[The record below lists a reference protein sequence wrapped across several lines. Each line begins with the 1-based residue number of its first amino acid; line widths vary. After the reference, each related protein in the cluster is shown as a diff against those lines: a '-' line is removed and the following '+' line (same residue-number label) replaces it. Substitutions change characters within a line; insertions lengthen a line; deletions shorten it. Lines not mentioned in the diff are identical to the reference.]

1 MTVRENLLPSAMV
14 PGLVTIEDKDG
25 NRQNVHPIDAKE
37 LIRSGDYTLV
47 ENGAVEAARIAA
59 TPLRSGMAA
68 GIPDDMVVTEVS
80 GIAGAVVTA
89 SPDEAQAIKDAGAD
103 IDGKTAD
110 TAKAPTTGAPAPKPT
125 APAKTE
131 AKADDKK

>member
-25 NRQNVHPIDAKE
+25 NRQNVYPIDAKE
-37 LIRSGDYTLV
+37 LIRSGDFTLV

-68 GIPDDMVVTEVS
+68 GIPDNMIVTEVA
-80 GIAGAVVTA
+80 GLAGAVVTA
-89 SPDEAQAIKDAGAD
+89 SPDEAQRIIESGAD
-103 IDGKTAD
+103 IDGKTD
-110 TAKAPTTGAPAPKPT
+110 DKAKAATTGAPAPKPT
-125 APAKTE
+125 TAP
-131 AKADDKK
+131 KADDKK